1 MLTAGRRRCAAPAVA
16 VAVAALITPRK
27 ATQDAEQNL
36 CPTPPTRPVCDEAAR
51 LAPPPQSPPGLER
64 ARLLGLDTAEEEVL
78 AQLELD
84 LLARLATHVGEGDDQ
99 RASRGRELLAQGLD
113 RQKAGEMGGFGNGAL
128 EHLKQWRGAPRG
140 PASSWEC
147 RAARSRQARP
157 EEAQETSWGADPDC
171 TLTMRLHRPLGDDV
185 VRLPGRD
192 VGVARGDDGAA
203 VVRLLERRRAECA
216 ARSV

>member
-1 MLTAGRRRCAAPAVA
+1 MSRGRHCAAPAVA

-27 ATQDAEQNL
+27 ATQNNTSA
-36 CPTPPTRPVCDEAAR
+36 PPPHPPGEAAL

-147 RAARSRQARP
+147 RAARSRRARLRRRRSRAGALP
-157 EEAQETSWGADPDC
+157 RRSTLTTRWCGQVLAVHVALHGGAPRRVGHALREVGLVEECTAAPGRWGAV
-171 TLTMRLHRPLGDDV
+171 GGGG
-185 VRLPGRD
+185 GR
-192 VGVARGDDGAA
+192 
-203 VVRLLERRRAECA
+203 
-216 ARSV
+216 